1 MVFYPKCI
9 IAVNPTLHDY
19 GIPNFR
25 QLQEGFLSQPISATV
40 HINSYSEADTFNCT
54 LRWEDFPFDP
64 RLIRNALV
72 IISIFDLKK
81 LDNITDFKLKQ
92 VRDNS
97 IFVGNVDQYSV
108 KLDSAVR
115 EVHIE
120 GRDFTSIF
128 LETKFDNANLEDEA
142 SKRTRKI
149 DLNRSLVKILED
161 LKSNVPGAESIAI
174 EPAEG
179 ITLPTNVAVASPGFS
194 LVSGQTSTDG
204 KFTYVQKHE
213 NYWDVIQNICQS
225 VGVIAYIKKDKL
237 VLTNSRI
244 LFHGESFSTKEPIP
258 FIYGENVSSLS
269 FRRNLGRKKRFNII
283 MKSWNT
289 KTNTPFKVS
298 IPRDATAQWSKE
310 TNIPKAVQKI
320 QTLDAQGNQITK
332 DAPGYLFSY
341 HNKTR
346 EQMVEIG
353 QGIFEEIARQQ
364 IEGEMETKEMVVNN
378 QNGVEID
385 LTKISVGTPLL
396 LEIVQKDIQYI
407 SRKTIDGDP
416 VSDGKRMNYL
426 ISRGYSVE
434 TASVLIEAV
443 AQTSG
448 KIRPVFYIRSADIMI
463 GQDGFSLRIG
473 FVNYIELGELQAGKV
488 VSG

>member
-1 MVFYPKCI
+1 MIFYPKCI

-128 LETKFDNANLEDEA
+128 LETKFDNANLEDEE

-269 FRRNLGRKKRFNII
+269 FRRNLGRK
-283 MKSWNT
+283 
-289 KTNTPFKVS
+289 
-298 IPRDATAQWSKE
+298 
-310 TNIPKAVQKI
+310 
-320 QTLDAQGNQITK
+320 
-332 DAPGYLFSY
+332 
-341 HNKTR
+341 
-346 EQMVEIG
+346 
-353 QGIFEEIARQQ
+353 
-364 IEGEMETKEMVVNN
+364 
-378 QNGVEID
+378 
-385 LTKISVGTPLL
+385 
-396 LEIVQKDIQYI
+396 
-407 SRKTIDGDP
+407 
-416 VSDGKRMNYL
+416 SDL
-426 ISRGYSVE
+426 IS
-434 TASVLIEAV
+434 
-443 AQTSG
+443 
-448 KIRPVFYIRSADIMI
+448 
-463 GQDGFSLRIG
+463 
-473 FVNYIELGELQAGKV
+473 
-488 VSG
+488 